1 MIGALQMRILL
12 SAVTLGNHGF
22 ITLQQHDQQNEK
34 LE

>member
-1 MIGALQMRILL
+1 MQILL

-22 ITLQQHDQQNEK
+22 ITLQQHDQHNEK